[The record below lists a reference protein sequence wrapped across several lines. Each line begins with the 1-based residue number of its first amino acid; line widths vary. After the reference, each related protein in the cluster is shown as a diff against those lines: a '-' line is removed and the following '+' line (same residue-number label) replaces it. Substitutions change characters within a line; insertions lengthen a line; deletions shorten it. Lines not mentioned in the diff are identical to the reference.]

1 MAMDRTRVAVEI
13 YGTSY
18 KLVGSSTE
26 YMKQVARYVDEH
38 MRAISKSHSRLDTPR
53 IAVLAAVHMAEQAIQ
68 VQDFKNELNM
78 LTGERTELRVEVS
91 RLLEVQRERQEEFE
105 RLDAA
110 AKEEAARL
118 IAAAEEE
125 RKRHLEI
132 QEQERKVHAEQLL
145 EAGKTAAADRDK
157 LAEEL
162 QARELELKALRD
174 TNENEQAAARESHR
188 QELEGLKL
196 HVWSSWKN

>member
-91 RLLEVQRERQEEFE
+91 RPRSTAGAAGGIRTAGCCGQRR
-105 RLDAA
+105 
-110 AKEEAARL
+110 
-118 IAAAEEE
+118 
-125 RKRHLEI
+125 
-132 QEQERKVHAEQLL
+132 
-145 EAGKTAAADRDK
+145 GSTADCR
-157 LAEEL
+157 
-162 QARELELKALRD
+162 R
-174 TNENEQAAARESHR
+174 
-188 QELEGLKL
+188 
-196 HVWSSWKN
+196 

>member
-38 MRAISKSHSRLDTPR
+38 MRTISKSHNRLDTPR

-78 LTGERTELRVEVS
+78 MTGERSELRLEVS
-91 RLLEVQRERQEEFE
+91 RLLEVQRERQEEYE
-105 RLDAA
+105 RLEAA
-110 AKEEAARL
+110 AKEEATRL
-118 IAAAEEE
+118 IAAVEEE

-132 QEQERKVHAEQLL
+132 QENERKVHANQLQEATQAAEAAREKL
-145 EAGKTAAADRDK
+145 E
-157 LAEEL
+157 EEL
-162 QARELELKALRD
+162 LARELELGTA
-174 TNENEQAAARESHR
+174 
-188 QELEGLKL
+188 GKL
-196 HVWSSWKN
+196 